1 MNVKVGSCPDSWGVW
16 FGEDPKQIPWRR
28 FLDEVAEAGY
38 EWIELGPYGY
48 FPQDLNVLRR
58 QLSRRNLKV
67 TGTFLMAHL
76 EDPEA
81 WPGLESQLLEVGEL
95 LAGLGRAISGP
106 DRRPAHGLVYRRT
119 NQARTIG

>member
-58 QLSRRNLKV
+58 QLSRRNLKA
-67 TGTFLMAHL
+67 TGTFSWLI
-76 EDPEA
+76 
-81 WPGLESQLLEVGEL
+81 SKTRK
-95 LAGLGRAISGP
+95 LGRGWSRSYWKSGSCWR
-106 DRRPAHGLVYRRT
+106 DWTRDFWS
-119 NQARTIG
+119 